1 MNHFW
6 KEVWDWVYSIIV
18 ALALAMLIHIFI
30 FVPTR
35 VAGESMVPTLHNGQ
49 YLLVSKISH
58 VLRELPDY
66 GQIVIIDS
74 RTQRRGACV
83 QLHVACGFLV
93 RGELHLG

>member
-35 VAGESMVPTLHNGQ
+35 VAP
-49 YLLVSKISH
+49 
-58 VLRELPDY
+58 LRTNRHHRQPYAAAARL
-66 GQIVIIDS
+66 G
-74 RTQRRGACV
+74 RRFRGACV

>member
-35 VAGESMVPTLHNGQ
+35 VAGEDRKSV
-49 YLLVSKISH
+49 V
-58 VLRELPDY
+58 
-66 GQIVIIDS
+66 
-74 RTQRRGACV
+74 
-83 QLHVACGFLV
+83 
-93 RGELHLG
+93 